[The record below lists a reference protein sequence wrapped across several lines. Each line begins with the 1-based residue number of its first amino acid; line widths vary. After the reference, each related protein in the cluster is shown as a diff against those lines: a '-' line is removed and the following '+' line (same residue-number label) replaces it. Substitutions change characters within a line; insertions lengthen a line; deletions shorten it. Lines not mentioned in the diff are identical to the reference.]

1 MSPSRRPQ
9 SSTPPEILLKVLA
22 TTDLHGVLGGEAAP
36 GGLARLTCKISSLRR
51 QNANVLVFDN
61 GDFLQGTALC
71 DLIAEGLLDPDK
83 AHPVLQAM
91 THIGFDAIN
100 LGNHEFDYGLA
111 FLSRVLAQTHLS
123 VISSNI
129 SIVAQPWAAD
139 IMLSRSVKAVDGTPH
154 SLKIGVFGLL
164 PTQVMEWSR
173 QHLAHQATVADM
185 RDTAKLKIAEL
196 KARGADLVIALCHAG
211 LTPGAK
217 VQSNANTA
225 SAIRDLPGLNAV
237 ICGHT
242 HEVIPASGTETHH
255 SEECPVVMPGV
266 DGQYLGQIDLCLRQT
281 DQGWVSTARA
291 CCIALD
297 QSDPED
303 PTITA
308 LAKPW
313 LTKARKALS
322 GAIGK
327 TQVVL
332 HNEFWQVHC
341 PPSVQLAAAAKLAAA
356 RSTITKTGLGSL
368 PLLAAASPLGAQ
380 DVTSWV
386 NVGKVTLGDLYG
398 LYPYLNAMDGLLLRG
413 AQIKDWLEQAASG
426 FHFDPDTERL
436 SWPNSTPP
444 YDFDSILGLTYVI
457 DPTRAFGARVS
468 QLRFQGKPLRT
479 DQRVVLLTNS
489 FRGGGGGAF
498 PQDLA
503 IEQIDIPHLDVRRA
517 IGELCASGLSAQDL
531 PPDPWRLQWQ
541 DGLGLRF
548 SARSS
553 VFPHL
558 PNDLKARLT
567 VLSPPQSEIYEYLLR
582 GAQQPVLQSAP
593 RSHK

>member
-36 GGLARLTCKISSLRR
+36 GGLARITGKISSLRR

-83 AHPVLQAM
+83 SHPVLQAM
-91 THIGFDAIN
+91 THISFDAIN

-111 FLSRVLAQTHLS
+111 FLSRVLAQTQLP

-129 SIVAQPWAAD
+129 SIAAQPWAAD
-139 IMLSRSVKAVDGTPH
+139 TMLSRSVKAVDGTQH

-211 LTPGAK
+211 LTAGSKFA
-217 VQSNANTA
+217 SNANTA

-237 ICGHT
+237 VCGHT

-255 SEECPVVMPGV
+255 KEECPVVLPGV
-266 DGQYLGQIDLCLRQT
+266 DGQHLGQIDLRVRQT
-281 DQGWVSTARA
+281 NQGWVSTARA
-291 CCIALD
+291 SCIALD
-297 QSDPED
+297 QNDPED

-332 HNEFWQVHC
+332 HNEFWQIHC
-341 PPSVQLAAAAKLAAA
+341 PPSVRLAAAAKLSAA

-380 DVTSWV
+380 DVPSCV
-386 NVGKVTLGDLYG
+386 NLGKVTLGDLYG

-426 FHFDPDTERL
+426 FHFDPDTARL

-444 YDFDSILGLTYVI
+444 YDFDSILGLSYVI
-457 DPTRAFGARVS
+457 DPTRTIGARVS

-498 PQDLA
+498 PHDLA

-517 IGELCASGLSAQDL
+517 IGELCVSGLSAQDL

-553 VFPHL
+553 AFPHL

-567 VLSPPQSEIYEYLLR
+567 VLSPPKSETCEYLLGR
-582 GAQQPVLQSAP
+582 AQQPVLQSAP
-593 RSHK
+593 GSHK